1 MQKTWT
7 TAIRNVSAMTAPYLT
22 PDELADVWSYIKS
35 TPCYRNGGNEAKAW
49 TDLLAAISARN
60 APEIVTLGSRLL
72 EPPSGLPKDELTYLA
87 TVMAAAYIRM
97 GEASQASNLLA
108 AQSNRLDFGGAFSL
122 ALRELFALAREGDA
136 HAFALAGA
144 DRLIAPSL
152 GNP

>member
-1 MQKTWT
+1 
-7 TAIRNVSAMTAPYLT
+7 MTAPYLA
-22 PDELADVWSYIKS
+22 PDELADVWGNIKS
-35 TPCYRNGGNEAKAW
+35 TPCYRNGGGDTKAW
-49 TDLLAAISARN
+49 ADLLAAISARN
-60 APEIVTLGSRLL
+60 APEIVTLGAHLL
-72 EPPSGLPKDELTYLA
+72 GPPSDLSKDELTYLA

-108 AQSNRLDFGGAFSL
+108 AQSDRLDFGGAFSL

-144 DRLIAPSL
+144 DKLIDPSL